1 MLAVTFLFLLVFC
14 QTFKVSVINGAE
26 LRLKAVDQWTR
37 ELPIKAKRGDILDA
51 NGVIF
56 SDKIKCDEPSY
67 FAFDGYETDFFRVEI
82 FDATEGLRIAIG
94 NPIWKAK

>member
-1 MLAVTFLFLLVFC
+1 MCAGDVRMGGEGQLASERIVV
-14 QTFKVSVINGAE
+14 
-26 LRLKAVDQWTR
+26 AVDDFHR
-37 ELPIKAKRGDILDA
+37 SVKNPDHDYRIDILDA

-67 FAFDGYETDFFRVEI
+67 FAFDGYDTDFFRVEI
-82 FDATEGLRIAIG
+82 FDETEGLRIAIG